1 MMKTTQTNGH
11 DLKRL
16 CHLLNTMIEHLE
28 GAEPENALGG
38 IERDEDEAATLI
50 ESTGLADE
58 AEIPK
63 ELCPVFKRTLLG
75 WEEFGLEEFVGSA
88 ASHEKHP
95 TRVSYQFTESS
106 GTVHIRLFDYLTA
119 IGIALGP
126 ELEPPP
132 GRKKAIPPPGHWA
145 EKLVSM
151 SSGKPSLP
159 EPDERFVR
167 TLVVCLKGWRSRAQ
181 WRATS
186 EVSTER
192 DGAEIK
198 MPVGSWKPRDE
209 YVAAKAI
216 TANDG
221 KLVSRQTVQGWIE
234 TDHPDVDRDPTTG
247 AVWVDGEW
255 LRGRLTKYHRRGT

>member
-95 TRVSYQFTESS
+95 TYVSYQFTESS
-106 GTVHIRLFDYLTA
+106 GMIHIRKFDALTA
-119 IGIALGP
+119 DGLALP
-126 ELEPPP
+126 EFDPPPKGWKKVTPPP
-132 GRKKAIPPPGHWA
+132 GSWCR
-145 EKLVSM
+145 
-151 SSGKPSLP
+151 
-159 EPDERFVR
+159 
-167 TLVVCLKGWRSRAQ
+167 C
-181 WRATS
+181 
-186 EVSTER
+186 
-192 DGAEIK
+192 GA
-198 MPVGSWKPRDE
+198 
-209 YVAAKAI
+209 A
-216 TANDG
+216 
-221 KLVSRQTVQGWIE
+221 
-234 TDHPDVDRDPTTG
+234 
-247 AVWVDGEW
+247 
-255 LRGRLTKYHRRGT
+255 